1 MCINPKPAIAFLVT
15 SQTHIQA
22 KHEGIKYACNHY
34 RSKQGVRYPCNQ
46 CDYQAETQSNFQTHT
61 TDFL

>member
-1 MCINPKPAIAFLVT
+1 MSINPKPAIAFLVT

-46 CDYQAETQSNFQTHT
+46 YDYQVTTQSN
-61 TDFL
+61 L